1 MAKTLSSTAKIAN
14 YNQSDLWTAATKL
27 IADANKYPQVA
38 SPYKGLKPADLI
50 NNASWNTSFAN
61 ALLGVLPATP
71 TPATPT
77 PAATQPVAP
86 VVAKQNT
93 TVTTTTPNTGPQPIS
108 AAAVAQANQQ
118 LKAANAAGF
127 TTVADYNN
135 ALNLAQNAG
144 FGSDLNAYNAYVAK
158 TNAAINPAIKPAV
171 AATTGANAIKPPT
184 PSGAYVPPAAP
195 VSTSVAPKPVAPVSP
210 VPTPEA
216 PKQDV
221 AAIDAAQGAFTTL
234 LNSGTVTPDQIN
246 TYRSAVTAAGGTPQ
260 QTLIDRATTQ
270 VQNTLQGQLAGVT
283 TQAQLDNILN
293 QAKTAGITLNQGYV
307 DRATTAVQQA
317 IAKPVAPPV
326 STSEAQ
332 TTAQR
337 QTELQAGYN
346 AQGAVV
352 PTTTGTTVGSGATY
366 GGSGLT
372 TQTPGVSNATY
383 GGSQLTAPDPN
394 IVSQQNI
401 AQLQASTNPSQAPY
415 KTALAQLQASG
426 QPFTYNDVISL
437 GNNTTAA
444 QSQAETNAFT
454 NQAMADSAN
463 RNQQI
468 TWNDLGKIVGVVGI
482 AALGVAAIGAIGE
495 GALATEAASTAGGM
509 AANGATAG
517 EITSTLTAGGV
528 APEAAASIANT
539 ATGIATGT
547 VDAGAIA
554 EAGGITPEMLTTAN
568 ASADPIATLT
578 QSAGWTPTA
587 EITAA
592 TSAPVAPLTELNAA
606 QTAELMKNIDPNMI
620 SSLAPTS
627 AGTAGGTAGSILE
640 GTSLNPITNV
650 LTNVG
655 ITNPIVN
662 GALTGAATGA
672 GINALT
678 GRPIT
683 GDSLLMGALGG
694 GVAGG
699 IGSVLPDFG
708 GGTFGSA
715 LAGAATNVGATIAVN
730 AVTGQPITV
739 SNLATAA
746 LTGGV
751 VGAGISAITS
761 NAGNT
766 TYEYEDGSSMTTN
779 RQGTPVAATDNTGA
793 TVPVAAVDSRTG
805 QPKQLAPVEDRSMP
819 VKPSGPPAGTV
830 AVQAPDG
837 SVLYTDGQTY
847 YTADGTVTDISNP
860 TPGGATDTA
869 KLSSPNQ
876 KIITDATSDFGNN
889 KIGWDEA
896 SARINQAVRNDIE
909 SGYLKD
915 NGDGTYTSPD
925 GVNYF
930 MNRETG
936 MYDTNVGKTGGTGSG
951 PSTAPVTETPQ
962 PVAPPAAPV
971 SIASETPI
979 TTPVTA
985 EPPPVTT
992 PVEPIVQPEL
1002 PAPVAIPPVAPPAPV
1017 VTAPVETAPVVS
1029 PVETPVTT
1037 PAPVAPPAP
1046 VVTAPVETP
1055 VSGPVTTEP
1064 IIPVPAPV
1072 TTTPVAAPPVAQ
1084 PVVTE
1089 PVQQPPAIV
1098 TQPPLNP
1105 VQPGPE
1111 TEPNPPPPELPAPGP
1126 ETEPNPPAPEQPVAP
1141 PTPVEPVYPPVYVPP
1156 IDTAPVQPA
1165 PFKPYA
1171 LGPGTPLV
1179 GVGLNPGYMTNVPRY
1194 YNNPSPVSSQ
1204 YFWGQHPYQPNPTV
1218 FDRALYN
1225 TLPVAPP
1232 QGWGLQQM
1240 YDPRTQTIENLLRGV
1255 GQASQVAPY
1264 NIPRAPAI

>member
-1 MAKTLSSTAKIAN
+1 MATTSPFAK
-14 YNQSDLWTAATKL
+14 YNQATLLAAAQKL
-27 IADANKYPQVA
+27 IAGSGKQAAN
-38 SPYKGLKPADLI
+38 PYKNLTAQQIID
-50 NNASWNTSFAN
+50 NAAWNPTYTT
-61 ALLGVLPATP
+61 ALQGAIAQLPA
-71 TPATPT
+71 
-77 PAATQPVAP
+77 AAPVAP

-184 PSGAYVPPAAP
+184 PAGAYVPPAAP

-221 AAIDAAQGAFTTL
+221 AAINAAQGAFTTL

-246 TYRSAVTAAGGTPQ
+246 TYRSAVTAAGGIPQ

-337 QTELQAGYN
+337 QAELQAAYD
-346 AQGAVV
+346 AQGPVV

-372 TQTPGVSNATY
+372 TQMPGVSNATY

-568 ASADPIATLT
+568 ASADPIATLSS
-578 QSAGWTPTA
+578 QAGWTPSAAT
-587 EITAA
+587 TAA
-592 TSAPVAPLTELNAA
+592 TTAEATTGAVAPLTELNAA

-620 SSLAPTS
+620 SSLAPTTT
-627 AGTAGGTAGSILE
+627 GTAAGTAGSILE

-650 LTNVG
+650 LTNLGV
-655 ITNPIVN
+655 TNPIVN

-678 GRPIT
+678 GKPIT
-683 GDSLLMGALGG
+683 GNSLLMGALGG

-699 IGSVLPDFG
+699 IGAALPDLG
-708 GGTFGSA
+708 GGVTGSA

-730 AVTGQPITV
+730 AVTGQPITA
-739 SNLATAA
+739 STLAGAA

-751 VGAGISAITS
+751 IGAGIQVATDG
-761 NAGNT
+761 AGNS
-766 TYEYEDGSSMTTN
+766 TYEYEDGSSMTVN

-805 QPKQLAPVEDRSMP
+805 QPKQLAPVEDRSIP
-819 VKPSGPPAGTV
+819 VKPDTQATVDVNNMTQEQLNQTLSQNNPYMTASEPTQVAGPYTPAQEAQYKQLV
-830 AVQAPDG
+830 AEGRTPAE
-837 SVLYTDGQTY
+837 
-847 YTADGTVTDISNP
+847 ATDI
-860 TPGGATDTA
+860 
-869 KLSSPNQ
+869 
-876 KIITDATSDFGNN
+876 
-889 KIGWDEA
+889 
-896 SARINQAVRNDIE
+896 VE
-909 SGYLKD
+909 SGQD
-915 NGDGTYTSPD
+915 
-925 GVNYF
+925 
-930 MNRETG
+930 TG
-936 MYDTNVGKTGGTGSG
+936 
-951 PSTAPVTETPQ
+951 
-962 PVAPPAAPV
+962 PAVPV
-971 SIASETPI
+971 SITGAAG
-979 TTPVTA
+979 TA
-985 EPPPVTT
+985 EAPSYAIDAQRTPNTQLATQAEIDAGSARFNEAANAWEVTPT
-992 PVEPIVQPEL
+992 PTPT
-1002 PAPVAIPPVAPPAPV
+1002 PAPVAVVPTVA
-1017 VTAPVETAPVVS
+1017 
-1029 PVETPVTT
+1029 TT
-1037 PAPVAPPAP
+1037 PAPVAPVTAVTEPATPAPAAPSNVATETNAP
-1046 VVTAPVETP
+1046 VV
-1055 VSGPVTTEP
+1055 PVTTLPEVTITAPKPEPQAPVSVPPLTPVQNANLTPSEP
-1064 IIPVPAPV
+1064 I
-1072 TTTPVAAPPVAQ
+1072 
-1084 PVVTE
+1084 
-1089 PVQQPPAIV
+1089 
-1098 TQPPLNP
+1098 
-1105 VQPGPE
+1105 PE
-1111 TEPNPPPPELPAPGP
+1111 VR
-1126 ETEPNPPAPEQPVAP
+1126 APEQPAP
-1141 PTPVEPVYPPVYVPP
+1141 APETNTPTAPVTPEPVYPPVYVPP
-1156 IDTAPVQPA
+1156 VDLTPKTPT
-1165 PFKPYA
+1165 Y
-1171 LGPGTPLV
+1171 GPITPLDWGNV
-1179 GVGLNPGYMTNVPRY
+1179 GHVNAPGLNPGFITNVPRY
-1194 YNNPSPVSSQ
+1194 YNNPSPVAAQ
-1204 YFWGQHPYQPNPTV
+1204 YYWGQHPYQAGQTFN
-1218 FDRALYN
+1218 RGLYN
-1225 TLPVAPP
+1225 TLPVAPATP
-1232 QGWGLQQM
+1232 FGLQQM
-1240 YDPRTQTIENLLRGV
+1240 YNPQTQTIQNLLQGV
-1255 GQASQVAPY
+1255 QQASAVAPY
-1264 NIPRAPAI
+1264 NIPRAPAV